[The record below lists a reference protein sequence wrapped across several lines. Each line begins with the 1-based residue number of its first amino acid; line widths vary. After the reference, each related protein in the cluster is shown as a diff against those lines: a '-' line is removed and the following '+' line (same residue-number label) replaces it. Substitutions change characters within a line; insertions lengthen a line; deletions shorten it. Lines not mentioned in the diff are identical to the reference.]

1 MTEAESEVELGAA
14 EEESTT
20 EAAPQGPGIATKSTS
35 TPGAAP
41 LGASSSAG
49 GAPGFSTIYPTATGF
64 PPFSGMLGGPPSTA
78 VTLPSCL
85 MPESFN
91 GSGDFEDYIQQF
103 NTAAMLAGWL
113 SPRHDHRPQYFALR
127 LRDNALHFYTTLS
140 PEQQD
145 DYDLLVDAF
154 RQNYTTNVDI
164 LKARLKAAKQQPEQ
178 EIANFLCDLRTLARR
193 AYRASPHLID
203 QIVLTSFVEG
213 LKSPTLRWEL
223 RKAKPRTVEEA
234 LTLAIELDSF
244 IALERTNYPGS
255 ARQSNFSVSQIGS
268 AIPQPDTID
277 ELVRSLRN
285 EVDNIK
291 RSTHHRNDSRDK
303 HRNRTDSLDKN
314 RDRSNSRDHQPNYFA
329 STDRNQQNSK
339 YSGEKRNNSH
349 DRNSRS
355 VRFELHSRNESGGR
369 NNYSR
374 YGSRDQVPEN
384 QRQSPSHTNTRNQ
397 PTNSCRNDNF
407 QNTQRNSS
415 NSHSQPCRHCGR
427 SNHSSNECKACFNC
441 KRIGHFRRDCKAP
454 RVNSL
459 N

>member
-1 MTEAESEVELGAA
+1 MTESESEVELGLA

-20 EAAPQGPGIATKSTS
+20 EAAPQGPGISTNSTS

-41 LGASSSAG
+41 HGAGSSNG
-49 GAPGFSTIYPTATGF
+49 GAPGFSTIYSTATAF

-91 GSGDFEDYIQQF
+91 GSGDFEDYLQQF
-103 NTAAMLAGWL
+103 NTTAMLAGWL
-113 SPRHDHRPQYFALR
+113 SSRHDHRPQYFALR
-127 LRDNALHFYTTLS
+127 LKDNASHFYTTLS

-164 LKARLKAAKQQPEQ
+164 LKARLKAAKHQPEQ

-255 ARQSNFSVSQIGS
+255 ASQGNFSVNQIGS

-285 EVDNIK
+285 EVNNMK

-303 HRNRTDSLDKN
+303 HKPNRLT
-314 RDRSNSRDHQPNYFA
+314 
-329 STDRNQQNSK
+329 
-339 YSGEKRNNSH
+339 G
-349 DRNSRS
+349 
-355 VRFELHSRNESGGR
+355 
-369 NNYSR
+369 
-374 YGSRDQVPEN
+374 
-384 QRQSPSHTNTRNQ
+384 
-397 PTNSCRNDNF
+397 
-407 QNTQRNSS
+407 
-415 NSHSQPCRHCGR
+415 
-427 SNHSSNECKACFNC
+427 
-441 KRIGHFRRDCKAP
+441 
-454 RVNSL
+454 
-459 N
+459 

>member
-1 MTEAESEVELGAA
+1 M
-14 EEESTT
+14 
-20 EAAPQGPGIATKSTS
+20 
-35 TPGAAP
+35 
-41 LGASSSAG
+41 
-49 GAPGFSTIYPTATGF
+49 
-64 PPFSGMLGGPPSTA
+64 
-78 VTLPSCL
+78 
-85 MPESFN
+85 
-91 GSGDFEDYIQQF
+91 
-103 NTAAMLAGWL
+103 
-113 SPRHDHRPQYFALR
+113 
-127 LRDNALHFYTTLS
+127 RDNALHFYTTLS

-145 DYDLLVDAF
+145 DFDLLVDAF
-154 RQNYTTNVDI
+154 RQNYTTNADI

-193 AYRASPHLID
+193 VYRANPHLID
-203 QIVLTSFVEG
+203 KIVLTSFVEG

-255 ARQSNFSVSQIGS
+255 ASQGNFSVNQIGN

-314 RDRSNSRDHQPNYFA
+314 RDRCNSRDIQPNYFD
-329 STDRNQQNSK
+329 STDRNQQNFK
-339 YSGEKRNNSH
+339 FSGEKRNNSN

-374 YGSRDQVPEN
+374 YGCRDQKPDN
-384 QRQSPSHTNTRNQ
+384 HRQSPSYMNTRNQ
-397 PTNSCRNDNF
+397 PTNSRRNDNF

-427 SNHSSNECKACFNC
+427 SNHFSNECKACFNC

-454 RVNSL
+454 RANSL